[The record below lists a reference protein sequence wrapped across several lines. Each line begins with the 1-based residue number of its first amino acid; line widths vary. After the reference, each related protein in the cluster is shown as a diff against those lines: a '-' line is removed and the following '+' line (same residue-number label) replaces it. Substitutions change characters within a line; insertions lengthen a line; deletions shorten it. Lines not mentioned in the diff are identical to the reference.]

1 MCTFLVGQE
10 NRQLEL
16 NRVNKCSSL
25 GWRIDTEKAKL
36 DSNYIVIRSK
46 MRTQRISTQP
56 SGRIETKEQ
65 IAWG

>member
-46 MRTQRISTQP
+46 MRT
-56 SGRIETKEQ
+56 
-65 IAWG
+65 